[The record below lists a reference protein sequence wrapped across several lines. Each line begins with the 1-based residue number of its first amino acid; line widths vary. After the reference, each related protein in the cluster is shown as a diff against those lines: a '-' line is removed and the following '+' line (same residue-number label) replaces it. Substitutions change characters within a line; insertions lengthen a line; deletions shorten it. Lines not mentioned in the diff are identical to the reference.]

1 MNTLGGLRIACTA
14 LGANRLRSSLTI
26 LGLVIGIAAVI
37 TLMSIGRG
45 AESTITSSIEDF
57 GTNLI
62 FIQPKAD
69 VADGI
74 RGSAGTGATLTM
86 SDVKSLKDSF
96 NTPAI
101 LMVAPEK
108 STAAQVVAK
117 GENLQSRILGVTPQY
132 EQVRNFSVD
141 QGLFISD
148 QHLENRSMVAVL
160 GSSVKDTLFRNSNPI
175 GQRILVNG
183 KPFTVIGILET
194 MGGTFQGLQDDL
206 IVVPITT
213 VQYRLS
219 SNRTIK
225 GQQTVQQINVQIGDG
240 HDIEEAKTQIRQV
253 LRIEHQITGEDDF
266 SLTSQEEV
274 IDAFSGIIGTF
285 TLFLGAVAAIS
296 LVVGGIGVMNIMLVS
311 VTERTREIGIRK
323 AIGATRNDILLQF
336 LLESGLLSLVGG
348 AVGVLLGSGLSK
360 IFSRIEFNGS
370 NIETLVSL
378 DIVVLALTVSVAI
391 GLFFGI
397 YPATRASKLDPI
409 EALRHQ

>member
-1 MNTLGGLRIACTA
+1 MNLFGGFRIALTA
-14 LGANRLRSSLTI
+14 LGANRLRSSLTV

-45 AESTITSSIEDF
+45 AESTVTSYIEDL

-62 FIQPKAD
+62 FVQPGAD
-69 VADGI
+69 VDQGV
-74 RGSAGTGATLTM
+74 RGSTGTGSTLTM
-86 SDVKSLKDSF
+86 DDAKSLEDSLQ
-96 NTPAI
+96 TPAI
-101 LMVAPEK
+101 SMIAPEK
-108 STAAQVVAK
+108 ATLAQVVAR
-117 GENLQSRILGVTPQY
+117 GENLRSRILGVTPEY
-132 EQVRNFSVD
+132 EQVRNFSVE
-141 QGLFISD
+141 QGLFISE
-148 QHLENRSMVAVL
+148 QHLQSRAMVAIL
-160 GSSVKDTLFRNSNPI
+160 GSSVKETLFEDSNPI

-183 KPFTVIGILET
+183 KPFTVIGILER
-194 MGGTFQGLQDDL
+194 MGGTFQGLQDEI

-219 SNRTIK
+219 SNRTTEGK
-225 GQQTVQQINVQIGDG
+225 QTIQQINVQIGDG
-240 HDIEEAKTQIRQV
+240 HDIEEAKSQIRQV
-253 LRIEHQITGEDDF
+253 LRIEHQINGEDDF

-323 AIGATRNDILLQF
+323 AIGATRRDILLQF
-336 LLESGLLSLVGG
+336 LMESGLLSLVGG
-348 AVGVLLGSGLSK
+348 AIGVMFGWGLSK
-360 IFSRIEFNGS
+360 LFSRFEFNEQT
-370 NIETLVSL
+370 IETLVSP
-378 DIVVLALTVSVAI
+378 DIVLLALTVSVGI